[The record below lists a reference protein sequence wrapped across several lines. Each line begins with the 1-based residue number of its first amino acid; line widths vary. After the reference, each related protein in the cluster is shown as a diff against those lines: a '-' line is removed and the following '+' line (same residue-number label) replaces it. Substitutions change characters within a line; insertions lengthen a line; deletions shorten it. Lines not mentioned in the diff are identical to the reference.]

1 MLKSLLTPFTVKS
14 AVTGIFLPLATFKHI
29 TELPESPMPL
39 SSVILMGYFP
49 TADFCILSKMKM
61 KSYSSFHHFL
71 RSILRSILY
80 TALKNYSNVM
90 KQKVP
95 FVVQVVNFVVQP
107 PYDLKNIKIPNLETV

>member
-71 RSILRSILY
+71 CSILY
-80 TALKNYSNVM
+80 TALKNSSNVM